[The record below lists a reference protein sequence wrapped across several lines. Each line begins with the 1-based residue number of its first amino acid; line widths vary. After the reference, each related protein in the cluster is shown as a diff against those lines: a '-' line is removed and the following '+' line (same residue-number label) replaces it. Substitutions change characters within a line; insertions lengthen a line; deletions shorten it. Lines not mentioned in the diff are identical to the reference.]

1 MLNSCAFK
9 CVAKRM
15 EASCY
20 GSLESHGEEY
30 MHGVYELNGARGSL
44 FLGGYKLPWSRELT
58 EKMLEVLHADIPGS
72 HDLLIAIVLAQE
84 CAELR
89 ERSSMVL
96 AVVLSE
102 FESTLGQT
110 DALRAR
116 TFFIAAITE
125 LKMILDE
132 LKCQPQAE
140 QKKVLSR
147 LREYFGA
154 GVQKLDTSFEGMEQV
169 YLLSNPS
176 TGRYW
181 LSLRHHAQ

>member
-1 MLNSCAFK
+1 
-9 CVAKRM
+9 
-15 EASCY
+15 
-20 GSLESHGEEY
+20 
-30 MHGVYELNGARGSL
+30 
-44 FLGGYKLPWSRELT
+44 
-58 EKMLEVLHADIPGS
+58 MLEVLHAGIPGS

-89 ERSSMVL
+89 ERSSMAI
-96 AVVLSE
+96 AVVFSE

-125 LKMILDE
+125 LKMILDK
-132 LKCQPQAE
+132 LKNQPQAE
-140 QKKVLSR
+140 QEKVLSR

-154 GVQKLDTSFEGMEQV
+154 GVHKLDTSFEGMEQV
-169 YLLSNPS
+169 FLLSNPN

-181 LSLRHHAQ
+181 LSLRRHAK

>member
-1 MLNSCAFK
+1 
-9 CVAKRM
+9 
-15 EASCY
+15 
-20 GSLESHGEEY
+20 
-30 MHGVYELNGARGSL
+30 MHGVCELSGARGSL
-44 FLGGYKLPWSRELT
+44 FLGGYKLPGDREWT
-58 EKMLEVLHADIPGS
+58 EEMLEVLHAGIPGS

-89 ERSSMVL
+89 ERSSMAI
-96 AVVLSE
+96 AVVFSE

-125 LKMILDE
+125 LKMILDK
-132 LKCQPQAE
+132 LKNQPQAE
-140 QKKVLSR
+140 QEKVLSR

-154 GVQKLDTSFEGMEQV
+154 GVHKLDTSFEGMEQV
-169 YLLSNPS
+169 FLLSNPS

-181 LSLRHHAQ
+181 LSLGRHAK

>member
-1 MLNSCAFK
+1 
-9 CVAKRM
+9 
-15 EASCY
+15 
-20 GSLESHGEEY
+20 
-30 MHGVYELNGARGSL
+30 MHGVCELSGARGSL
-44 FLGGYKLPWSRELT
+44 FLGGYKLPGDREWT
-58 EKMLEVLHADIPGS
+58 EEMLEVLHAGIPGS

-89 ERSSMVL
+89 ERSSMAI
-96 AVVLSE
+96 AVVFSE

-125 LKMILDE
+125 LKMILDK
-132 LKCQPQAE
+132 LKNQPQAE
-140 QKKVLSR
+140 QEKVLSR

-154 GVQKLDTSFEGMEQV
+154 GVHKLDTSFEGMEQV
-169 YLLSNPS
+169 FLLSNPN

-181 LSLRHHAQ
+181 LSLRRHAK

>member
-1 MLNSCAFK
+1 
-9 CVAKRM
+9 
-15 EASCY
+15 
-20 GSLESHGEEY
+20 
-30 MHGVYELNGARGSL
+30 MHGVCELSGARGSL
-44 FLGGYKLPWSRELT
+44 FLGGYKLPGDREWT
-58 EKMLEVLHADIPGS
+58 EEMLEVLHAGIPGS

-89 ERSSMVL
+89 ERSSMAI
-96 AVVLSE
+96 AVVFSE

-125 LKMILDE
+125 LKMILDK
-132 LKCQPQAE
+132 LKNQPQAE
-140 QKKVLSR
+140 QEKVLSR

-154 GVQKLDTSFEGMEQV
+154 GVHKLDTSFEGMEQV
-169 YLLSNPS
+169 FLLSNPS

-181 LSLRHHAQ
+181 LSLRRHAK

>member
-1 MLNSCAFK
+1 
-9 CVAKRM
+9 M
-15 EASCY
+15 EVSFY
-20 GSLESHGEEY
+20 GNLESHGEEY
-30 MHGVYELNGARGSL
+30 MHGVCELSGARGSL
-44 FLGGYKLPWSRELT
+44 FLGGYKLPGDREWT
-58 EKMLEVLHADIPGS
+58 EEMLEVLHAGIPGS

-89 ERSSMVL
+89 ERSSMAI
-96 AVVLSE
+96 AVVFSE

-125 LKMILDE
+125 LKMILDK
-132 LKCQPQAE
+132 LKNQPQAE
-140 QKKVLSR
+140 QEKVLSR

-154 GVQKLDTSFEGMEQV
+154 GVHKLDTSFEGMEQV
-169 YLLSNPS
+169 FLLSNPS

-181 LSLRHHAQ
+181 LSLRRHAK